1 MRDDDRHIHHDHAA
15 RGRPALEVAPVMAHP
30 DNDTRPDLD
39 TDTGSDQANRVAR
52 EPGRARHPT
61 GPLGTPDA
69 ADGADD
75 GDAGPAAH
83 APDAAGDG
91 EGLVLVDSPQAQ
103 QPPRLTSTA
112 VRASQRQPIIPPWLR
127 SRRELRAAVGWLAGH
142 LAHTAAYHAT
152 RSPKYAAR
160 LAVRAPRGAAR
171 LLAGTLRWT
180 LDAEGAPARQAALR
194 RDDVEQYLKLSR
206 QRDDRVRLRSTI
218 TTIAA
223 TAVLLVL
230 LIVLLGPWWARWAV
244 AAGLVALL
252 GVLGAPADR
261 PLLDTAVVTPRVA
274 RLTSE
279 VVVRALGVLGLA
291 GITQALAKNPRA
303 ISFPSPITRDG
314 PGWRA
319 DVDLPPGV
327 TAAEVIDRR
336 DKLASGLGRPL
347 GCVWPEGNHEV
358 SPGRLVLWVG
368 DQDMAATRQPAWPLL
383 RSGTVDLFRPFPF
396 GTDPRGRTV
405 AMELAYSN
413 LLIGSIPGA
422 GKTFSLRVPLLAAAL
437 DPRAELWCFELKG
450 TGDLD
455 PIGQVSAR
463 YASGGDDD
471 IVEHALLALRDL
483 REQCT
488 TRAATIKQLPKH
500 LCPENKITPQL
511 AGNLRLGLQPLV
523 VAIDECQELFTH
535 PDLGKEAGE
544 LAERIIKLG
553 RALGIMLLLATQRPD
568 ARSLPTGLSANV
580 GTRFC
585 LRVMGQLENDMIL
598 GTSAYKNGIRA
609 TMFTARDKGVG
620 YLVGGPDPQITRVF
634 YVDNPATE
642 RVIARARAARQE
654 AGTLIGH
661 AAGEPPSPPAHRAET
676 LLGDI
681 LAVIPPSEAKVWSE
695 TVLERLADLRP
706 DLYGT
711 LTRDQLT
718 AALKPY
724 GITTGQVWGTTGDG
738 RGANRRG
745 IDRQAVADAATQRDR
760 RRAGGSPP

>member
-1 MRDDDRHIHHDHAA
+1 MTQSDS
-15 RGRPALEVAPVMAHP
+15 
-30 DNDTRPDLD
+30 DTHPDLD
-39 TDTGSDQANRVAR
+39 TDRDRADAGHQPGPPATPTPAARDAEDDPGS
-52 EPGRARHPT
+52 
-61 GPLGTPDA
+61 A
-69 ADGADD
+69 ADHPD
-75 GDAGPAAH
+75 G
-83 APDAAGDG
+83 G
-91 EGLVLVDSPQAQ
+91 EGRVLVDSPQTQ
-103 QPPRLTSTA
+103 QPPRLTPAT
-112 VRASQRQPIIPPWLR
+112 VRASPRQPIIPPWLR
-127 SRRELRAAVGWLAGH
+127 SRRELRATAGWLLGH

-160 LAVRAPRGAAR
+160 LMIRAPRGAAR

-180 LDAEGAPARQAALR
+180 LDTEGTPARQAALR
-194 RDDVEQYLKLSR
+194 REDTEQYLKLSQ
-206 QRDDRVRLRSTI
+206 QRDARVRLRTTI
-218 TTIAA
+218 TLSAA
-223 TAVLLVL
+223 AVVLLVL
-230 LIVLLGPWWARWAV
+230 LVALLAPVGSWLRWGLL
-244 AAGLVALL
+244 AGLAVLL

-279 VVVRALGVLGLA
+279 VVVRALSVLGLA
-291 GITQALAKNPRA
+291 GITQALARNPRA
-303 ISFPSPITRDG
+303 ISFPAPITRDG

-347 GCVWPEGNHEV
+347 GCVWPEGNHEI

-368 DQDMAATRQPAWPLL
+368 DQDIGATRQPTWPLL
-383 RSGTVDLFRPFPF
+383 RHGSVDLFQPFPF

-405 AMELAYSN
+405 PIELAYNN

-422 GKTFSLRVPLLAAAL
+422 GKTFTLRVPLLAAAL
-437 DPRAELWCFELKG
+437 DPHAELWTFELKG
-450 TGDLD
+450 TGDLEA
-455 PIGQVSAR
+455 IGQVSAR

-471 IVEHALLALRDL
+471 IIEHALLALRDL

-488 TRAATIKQLPKH
+488 RRAATIKQLPKH
-500 LCPENKITPQL
+500 LCPENKVTPQL
-511 AGNLRLGLQPLV
+511 AANPHLGLQPLV

-544 LAERIIKLG
+544 LAERVIKLG

-568 ARSLPTGLSANV
+568 ARSLPTGVSANV

-598 GTSAYKNGIRA
+598 GTSAYKNGVRA

-620 YLVGGPDPQITRVF
+620 YLVGGPDPDPRITRVF

-642 RVIARARAARQE
+642 RVVARARAARQV
-654 AGTLIGH
+654 AGTLLGH
-661 AAGEPPSPPAHRAET
+661 AAGEPPTPPAHRSDT
-676 LLGDI
+676 LLADV
-681 LAVIPPSEAKVWSE
+681 LAVIPPSEGKVWWE
-695 TVLERLADLRP
+695 TVVERLAALRP

-724 GITTGQVWGTTGDG
+724 GITTRQVWGTTPDG

-745 IDRQAVADAATQRDR
+745 IDRQAVADAATQRNR
-760 RRAGGSPP
+760 HRPTGPPP

>member
-1 MRDDDRHIHHDHAA
+1 
-15 RGRPALEVAPVMAHP
+15 MAHG
-30 DNDTRPDLD
+30 DNDTYPNLH
-39 TDTGSDQANRVAR
+39 TDTMEPDKAEVVALD
-52 EPGRARHPT
+52 PGRARHLT
-61 GPLGTPDA
+61 SLLGTPEADA
-69 ADGADD
+69 DRPD
-75 GDAGPAAH
+75 GDNGPVADH
-83 APDAAGDG
+83 PDGDEDG
-91 EGLVLVDSPQAQ
+91 EGRVLVDSPQAQ
-103 QPPRLTSTA
+103 QLPRLTPAT

-127 SRRELRAAVGWLAGH
+127 SRRELRATAGWLLGH
-142 LAHTAAYHAT
+142 VAHTAAYHAT
-152 RSPKYAAR
+152 RSPKYATR

-194 RDDVEQYLKLSR
+194 REDTEQYLRLSQ
-206 QRDDRVRLRSTI
+206 QRDARVRLRSTI
-218 TTIAA
+218 TLTA
-223 TAVLLVL
+223 TTLVLLVL
-230 LIVLLGPWWARWAV
+230 LVVLAAPELVRWAA
-244 AAGLVALL
+244 AAGLLVLL
-252 GVLGAPADR
+252 GVLGALADR

-279 VVVRALGVLGLA
+279 VVVRALSVLGLA
-291 GITQALAKNPRA
+291 GITQALTRNPRA

-319 DVDLPPGV
+319 DIDLPPGV

-368 DQDMAATRQPAWPLL
+368 DQDMATTRQPAWPLL
-383 RSGTVDLFRPFPF
+383 RHGSVDLFQPFPF

-422 GKTFSLRVPLLAAAL
+422 GKTFSLRLPLLAAAL

-450 TGDLD
+450 TGDLEAV
-455 PIGQVSAR
+455 GQVSAR

-471 IVEHALLALRDL
+471 VIEQALLALRDL

-488 TRAATIKQLPKH
+488 KRAATIKQLPKH
-500 LCPENKITPQL
+500 LCPENKVTPQL
-511 AGNLRLGLQPLV
+511 AANKHLGLRPLV

-535 PDLGKEAGE
+535 PDLGKEAGD
-544 LAERIIKLG
+544 LAERVIKLG
-553 RALGIMLLLATQRPD
+553 RALGIVLLLATQRPD
-568 ARSLPTGLSANV
+568 ARSLPTGVSANV
-580 GTRFC
+580 GTRLC

-598 GTSAYKNGIRA
+598 GTSAYKNGVRA
-609 TMFTARDKGVG
+609 TMFSSRDKGVG
-620 YLVGGPDPQITRVF
+620 YLVGGPDPDPRITRVF

-642 RVIARARAARQE
+642 RVIARAGAARLA
-654 AGTLIGH
+654 AGTLTGH
-661 AAGEPPSPPAHRAET
+661 AAGQPPQQPAHRSDT
-676 LLGDI
+676 LLADI
-681 LAVIPPSEAKVWSE
+681 LAVIPPSEPKVWSE
-695 TVLERLADLRP
+695 TVLERLAALRP

-724 GITTGQVWGTTGDG
+724 GITTGQVWGTTPDG

-745 IDRQAVADAATQRDR
+745 IDRHAVADAATQRDR
-760 RRAGGSPP
+760 RRPADSPP

>member
-1 MRDDDRHIHHDHAA
+1 MDYT
-15 RGRPALEVAPVMAHP
+15 

-39 TDTGSDQANRVAR
+39 IDTEPDRANEVA
-52 EPGRARHPT
+52 PDLDRARHPT
-61 GPLGTPDA
+61 GPLGTADA
-69 ADGADD
+69 D
-75 GDAGPAAH
+75 GDAGPADNDRGGTTVA
-83 APDAAGDG
+83 DGDG
-91 EGLVLVDSPQAQ
+91 GGRVLVDSPQAQ
-103 QPPRLTSTA
+103 QPPRLTPAA

-127 SRRELRAAVGWLAGH
+127 SRRELRATAGWLAGH
-142 LAHTAAYHAT
+142 VAHSAAYHAT
-152 RSPKYAAR
+152 RSPKYATR

-194 RDDVEQYLKLSR
+194 REDTEQYLRLSQ
-206 QRDDRVRLRSTI
+206 QRDTRVRLRSTI
-218 TTIAA
+218 TLTAA
-223 TAVLLVL
+223 TVVLVVLLVL
-230 LIVLLGPWWARWAV
+230 LAAPGWVRWVA
-244 AAGLVALL
+244 AAGLLVLL

-274 RLTSE
+274 RLTSDL
-279 VVVRALGVLGLA
+279 VVRALSVLGLA
-291 GITQALAKNPRA
+291 GITQALARNPKA
-303 ISFPSPITRDG
+303 ISFPAPITRDG

-319 DVDLPPGV
+319 DIDLPPGV

-368 DQDMAATRQPAWPLL
+368 DQDLATTRQPAWPLL
-383 RSGTVDLFRPFPF
+383 RHGSVDLFAPFPF

-405 AMELAYSN
+405 QAELAYSN

-437 DPRAELWCFELKG
+437 DPRCELWCFELKG

-455 PIGQVSAR
+455 AIGRVSAR

-471 IVEHALLALRDL
+471 VIEHALLALRDL
-483 REQCT
+483 REQCSR
-488 TRAATIKQLPKH
+488 RAATIKQLPKH
-500 LCPENKITPQL
+500 LCPEHKITPQL
-511 AGNLRLGLQPLV
+511 ATNPHLGLRPLV

-535 PDLGKEAGE
+535 PDLGKEAGD

-568 ARSLPTGLSANV
+568 ARSLPTGVSANV

-620 YLVGGPDPQITRVF
+620 YLIGGPDPDPQITRVF

-642 RVIARARAARQE
+642 RIIARARAARQT
-654 AGTLIGH
+654 AGTLTGH
-661 AAGEPPSPPAHRAET
+661 AAGQPTEPPAHRSDT
-676 LLGDI
+676 LLADI

-695 TVLERLADLRP
+695 TVLERLAVLRP
-706 DLYGT
+706 EVYGT

-724 GITTGQVWGTTGDG
+724 GITTGQVWGTTPDG

-745 IDRQAVADAATQRDR
+745 IDRQAIADAATQRDR
-760 RRAGGSPP
+760 HRAAGSPP

>member
-1 MRDDDRHIHHDHAA
+1 MTH
-15 RGRPALEVAPVMAHP
+15 G
-30 DNDTRPDLD
+30 DNPTGPDLH
-39 TDTGSDQANRVAR
+39 TDLEPNRTEAITL
-52 EPGRARHPT
+52 EPGRAHHPT
-61 GPLGTPDA
+61 GPPGTPNADA
-69 ADGADD
+69 NGAD

-83 APDAAGDG
+83 DLDGTADGDS
-91 EGLVLVDSPQAQ
+91 EGRVLVDSPQAQ
-103 QPPRLTSTA
+103 QPSRLTPAT

-127 SRRELRAAVGWLAGH
+127 SRRELRATAGWLLGH

-160 LAVRAPRGAAR
+160 LAIRAPRGTAR
-171 LLAGTLRWT
+171 MLAGALRWT

-194 RDDVEQYLKLSR
+194 REDTEQYLKLSQ
-206 QRDDRVRLRSTI
+206 QRDTRVRRRSLI
-218 TTIAA
+218 TLT
-223 TAVLLVL
+223 TTTLVPVVLLVL
-230 LIVLLGPWWARWAV
+230 LAAPGWVRWAAAAVLLAM
-244 AAGLVALL
+244 L

-261 PLLDTAVVTPRVA
+261 PLLDTAVVTPRAA

-279 VVVRALGVLGLA
+279 VVVRALSVLGLA

-319 DVDLPPGV
+319 DIDLPPGV

-347 GCVWPEGNHEV
+347 GCVWPEGNHEI

-368 DQDMAATRQPAWPLL
+368 DQDMATTRQPAWPLL
-383 RSGTVDLFRPFPF
+383 RSGTVDIFQPFPF

-405 AMELAYSN
+405 QMELAYSN

-422 GKTFSLRVPLLAAAL
+422 GKTLSLRLPLLAAGL
-437 DPRAELWCFELKG
+437 DPRAELWTFELKG
-450 TGDLD
+450 TGDLEA
-455 PIGQVSAR
+455 IGRVSAR

-471 IVEHALLALRDL
+471 IIELALLALRDL

-488 TRAATIKQLPKH
+488 KRASTIKELPKH
-500 LCPENKITPQL
+500 LCPENKVTPQL
-511 AGNLRLGLQPLV
+511 AANTHLGLQPLV
-523 VAIDECQELFTH
+523 MAIDECQELFTH
-535 PDLGKEAGE
+535 PDLGKEAGD

-568 ARSLPTGLSANV
+568 ARSLPTGVSANV

-598 GTSAYKNGIRA
+598 GTSAYKNGVRA
-609 TMFTARDKGVG
+609 TMFSARDKGVG
-620 YLVGGPDPQITRVF
+620 YLVGGPDPDPQITRVF

-642 RVIARARAARQE
+642 RVIARARAARHA
-654 AGTLIGH
+654 AGTLTGH
-661 AAGEPPSPPAHRAET
+661 AAGEAPTPPAQRAST
-676 LLGDI
+676 LLADI
-681 LAVIPPSEAKVWSE
+681 LAVVPPSEAKVWSE
-695 TVLERLADLRP
+695 TVLERLAALRP
-706 DLYGT
+706 DVYGG

-724 GITTGQVWGTTGDG
+724 GITTGQVWGTTPDG

-745 IDRQAVADAATQRDR
+745 IDRQAIVDAATQRDR
-760 RRAGGSPP
+760 RRASGSPP

>member
-1 MRDDDRHIHHDHAA
+1 MTHS
-15 RGRPALEVAPVMAHP
+15 

-39 TDTGSDQANRVAR
+39 TDT
-52 EPGRARHPT
+52 EPGRAEVVALEPDRDRHLS
-61 GPLGTPDA
+61 GPSGRPDA
-69 ADGADD
+69 AVDGADD
-75 GDAGPAAH
+75 GDAGPVASD
-83 APDAAGDG
+83 PDADADG
-91 EGLVLVDSPQAQ
+91 EGRMLVDSPQAQ
-103 QPPRLTSTA
+103 QPPRLTATT
-112 VRASQRQPIIPPWLR
+112 VRRTERQPIIPPWLR

-142 LAHTAAYHAT
+142 LAHTGAYHAT
-152 RSPKYAAR
+152 RSPKYAVR

-171 LLAGTLRWT
+171 LLTGTLRWS

-194 RDDVEQYLKLSR
+194 REDVEQYLKLSR
-206 QRDDRVRLRSTI
+206 QRDARVRLRTTI

-223 TAVLLVL
+223 TGALLVL
-230 LIVLLGPWWARWAV
+230 LVVLLAPWWVRWGMV
-244 AAGLVALL
+244 AGLVALL

-261 PLLDTAVVTPRVA
+261 PLLDTAVVVPKAA

-279 VVVRALGVLGLA
+279 VVVRSLSVLGLA

-347 GCVWPEGNHEV
+347 GCVWPEGNHEI

-368 DQDMAATRQPAWPLL
+368 DQDLAATRQPAWPLL
-383 RSGTVDLFRPFPF
+383 RTGSVDLFRPFPF

-422 GKTFSLRVPLLAAAL
+422 GKTFSLRLPLLAAAL
-437 DPRAELWCFELKG
+437 DPRAELWTFELKG

-455 PIGQVSAR
+455 AVGQVSAR

-471 IVEHALLALRDL
+471 VIEHALLGLRDL
-483 REQCT
+483 REHCA

-511 AGNLRLGLQPLV
+511 ASNQHLGLHPLV

-535 PDLGKEAGE
+535 PEFGREAGE
-544 LAERIIKLG
+544 LAERVIKLG
-553 RALGIMLLLATQRPD
+553 RALGIVLLLATQRPD
-568 ARSLPTGLSANV
+568 ARSLPTGVSANV

-642 RVIARARAARQE
+642 RVIARARAARQA
-654 AGTLIGH
+654 AGTLTGH
-661 AAGEPPSPPAHRAET
+661 AAGEPPTPPAHRADT
-676 LLGDI
+676 LLADI
-681 LAVIPPSEAKVWSE
+681 LAVMGPSEPKVWSE
-695 TVLERLADLRP
+695 TVLERLAELRP

-718 AALKPY
+718 AALKPC
-724 GITTGQVWGTTGDG
+724 GITTGQVWGTTPDG

-760 RRAGGSPP
+760 RRPTGSPP

>member
-1 MRDDDRHIHHDHAA
+1 MTHS
-15 RGRPALEVAPVMAHP
+15 
-30 DNDTRPDLD
+30 DNDTRPDNDTMELD
-39 TDTGSDQANRVAR
+39 RAEVVALD
-52 EPGRARHPT
+52 PARARHPT
-61 GPLGTPDA
+61 SPPDTPDA
-69 ADGADD
+69 DADRPDR
-75 GDAGPAAH
+75 DAGPAADH
-83 APDAAGDG
+83 PDGAGQG
-91 EGLVLVDSPQAQ
+91 EGRVLVDSPQAQ
-103 QPPRLTSTA
+103 QPRRLTPAT

-127 SRRELRAAVGWLAGH
+127 SRRELRATAGWLVGH
-142 LAHTAAYHAT
+142 LAHTAVYHTT
-152 RSPKYAAR
+152 RSPKYATR
-160 LAVRAPRGAAR
+160 LAVRAPRGATR
-171 LLAGTLRWT
+171 LIRGTLRWT

-194 RDDVEQYLKLSR
+194 REDTEQYLRLSQ
-206 QRDDRVRLRSTI
+206 QRDTRVRLRSTI
-218 TTIAA
+218 TLTA
-223 TAVLLVL
+223 TTVALAVLLV
-230 LIVLLGPWWARWAV
+230 VLAAPGWVRWAA
-244 AAGLVALL
+244 AAGLLVLL

-279 VVVRALGVLGLA
+279 VVVRALSVLGLA
-291 GITQALAKNPRA
+291 GITQALARNPRA
-303 ISFPSPITRDG
+303 ISFPAPITRDG

-319 DVDLPPGV
+319 DIDLPPGV

-368 DQDMAATRQPAWPLL
+368 DQDMATTRQPTWPLL
-383 RSGTVDLFRPFPF
+383 RAGSLDIFQPFPF

-405 AMELAYSN
+405 QVELAYSN

-437 DPRAELWCFELKG
+437 DPRAELWTFELKG

-471 IVEHALLALRDL
+471 VIDHALLALRDL

-488 TRAATIKQLPKH
+488 KRAATIKQLPKH
-500 LCPENKITPQL
+500 LCPENKVTPQL
-511 AGNLRLGLQPLV
+511 ASNPHLGLRPLV

-535 PDLGKEAGE
+535 PDLGKEAGD

-568 ARSLPTGLSANV
+568 AKSLPTGVSANV

-598 GTSAYKNGIRA
+598 GTSAYKNGVRA

-620 YLVGGPDPQITRVF
+620 YLVGGPDPDPQITRVF

-642 RVIARARAARQE
+642 RVIARARAARHA
-654 AGTLIGH
+654 AGTLTGH
-661 AAGEPPSPPAHRAET
+661 AAGQPPTPPAHRSDT
-676 LLGDI
+676 LLADI
-681 LAVIPPSEAKVWSE
+681 LAVIPPSEPKVWSE
-695 TVLERLADLRP
+695 TVVARLAVLRP
-706 DLYGT
+706 EVYGT

-724 GITTGQVWGTTGDG
+724 GITTGQVWGTTPDG

-760 RRAGGSPP
+760 RRAAGSPP

>member
-1 MRDDDRHIHHDHAA
+1 VRDDGRHRYHDHPAY
-15 RGRPALEVAPVMAHP
+15 GRPAPEVAPVMAHR
-30 DNDTRPDLD
+30 DNDTHSDNDTTAPDRAEVVALD
-39 TDTGSDQANRVAR
+39 PDHAH
-52 EPGRARHPT
+52 HPT
-61 GPLGTPDA
+61 GLPDGA
-69 ADGADD
+69 ADGADR
-75 GDAGPAAH
+75 DAEPAAH
-83 APDAAGDG
+83 DPDG
-91 EGLVLVDSPQAQ
+91 EGEGRVLVDSPQAQ
-103 QPPRLTSTA
+103 QPLRLTATTI
-112 VRASQRQPIIPPWLR
+112 RASQRQPIIPPWLR
-127 SRRELRAAVGWLAGH
+127 SRRELQAAVGWLAGH
-142 LAHTAAYHAT
+142 LAHTAAYHTT

-160 LAVRAPRGAAR
+160 LALRAPRGAAR

-180 LDAEGAPARQAALR
+180 VDAEGAPARQAALR
-194 RDDVEQYLKLSR
+194 REDTEQYLKLSQ
-206 QRDDRVRLRSTI
+206 QRDTRVRRRTTI
-218 TTIAA
+218 TLTATTVALLMLLVVLAA
-223 TAVLLVL
+223 PGWVRWVLL
-230 LIVLLGPWWARWAV
+230 
-244 AAGLVALL
+244 AGLLVLL

-279 VVVRALGVLGLA
+279 VVVRALSVLGLA
-291 GITQALAKNPRA
+291 GITQALSKNPRA
-303 ISFPSPITRDG
+303 ISFPAPITRDG

-319 DVDLPPGV
+319 DIDLPPGV

-347 GCVWPEGNHEV
+347 GCVWPEGNHEI

-368 DQDMAATRQPAWPLL
+368 DQDMATTRQPTWPPL
-383 RSGTVDLFRPFPF
+383 RAGTVDLFQPFPF

-405 AMELAYSN
+405 QVELAYSN

-437 DPRAELWCFELKG
+437 DPRAELWTFELKG
-450 TGDLD
+450 TGDLEA
-455 PIGQVSAR
+455 IGRVSAR

-471 IVEHALLALRDL
+471 VIEHALLALRDL
-483 REQCT
+483 REQCSR
-488 TRAATIKQLPKH
+488 RAATIKELPKH
-500 LCPENKITPQL
+500 LCPENKVTPQL
-511 AGNLRLGLQPLV
+511 AANKHLGLQPLV

-535 PDLGKEAGE
+535 PDLGKEAGD
-544 LAERIIKLG
+544 LAERVIKLG

-568 ARSLPTGLSANV
+568 ARSLPTGVSANV

-634 YVDNPATE
+634 YIDNPTTE
-642 RVIARARAARQE
+642 RIIARARAARQA
-654 AGTLIGH
+654 AGTLTGH
-661 AAGEPPSPPAHRAET
+661 AAGKPPTPPAHRSDT
-676 LLGDI
+676 LLADI
-681 LAVIPPSEAKVWSE
+681 LSVIPPSEPKVWSE
-695 TVLERLADLRP
+695 TVLERLAALRP

-724 GITTGQVWGTTGDG
+724 GITTGQVWGTTPDG

-760 RRAGGSPP
+760 RRPTGSPP

>member
-1 MRDDDRHIHHDHAA
+1 
-15 RGRPALEVAPVMAHP
+15 V
-30 DNDTRPDLD
+30 
-39 TDTGSDQANRVAR
+39 
-52 EPGRARHPT
+52 
-61 GPLGTPDA
+61 
-69 ADGADD
+69 
-75 GDAGPAAH
+75 
-83 APDAAGDG
+83 
-91 EGLVLVDSPQAQ
+91 
-103 QPPRLTSTA
+103 
-112 VRASQRQPIIPPWLR
+112 
-127 SRRELRAAVGWLAGH
+127 
-142 LAHTAAYHAT
+142 
-152 RSPKYAAR
+152 
-160 LAVRAPRGAAR
+160 VRAPRGAAH
-171 LLAGTLRWT
+171 LIKGTLRWT

-194 RDDVEQYLKLSR
+194 REDTEQYLKLSQ
-206 QRDDRVRLRSTI
+206 QRNARVRLRSTV
-218 TTIAA
+218 TATAA
-223 TAVLLVL
+223 TVVGLVLLVVL
-230 LIVLLGPWWARWAV
+230 LAPVGSWVRWGLLAGLIV
-244 AAGLVALL
+244 LL

-261 PLLDTAVVTPRVA
+261 PLLDTAVVTPRA
-274 RLTSE
+274 SRLTSE
-279 VVVRALGVLGLA
+279 LVVRALSVLGLG
-291 GITQALAKNPRA
+291 GITQALARNPRA
-303 ISFPSPITRDG
+303 VSFPAPITRDG

-336 DKLASGLGRPL
+336 GKLASGLGRPL

-383 RSGTVDLFRPFPF
+383 RSGSVDLFCPFPF

-413 LLIGSIPGA
+413 LLVGSIPGA
-422 GKTFSLRVPLLAAAL
+422 GKTFSLRLPLLAASL
-437 DPRAELWCFELKG
+437 DPRAELWTFELKG
-450 TGDLD
+450 TGDLEA
-455 PIGQVSAR
+455 IGQVSAR

-488 TRAATIKQLPKH
+488 SRAATIKQLPKH
-500 LCPENKITPQL
+500 LCPENKVTPQL
-511 AGNLRLGLQPLV
+511 AGNPHLGLQPLV

-535 PDLGKEAGE
+535 PDFGKEAGE

-568 ARSLPTGLSANV
+568 ARSLPTGVSANV

-620 YLVGGPDPQITRVF
+620 YLVGGPDPDPRITRVF

-642 RVIARARAARQE
+642 RVIARARAARHA
-654 AGTLIGH
+654 AGTLTGH
-661 AAGEPPSPPAHRAET
+661 AAGQAPTPPAHRSDT
-676 LLGDI
+676 LLADI
-681 LAVIPPSEAKVWSE
+681 LAVIPPREAKVWSE
-695 TVLERLADLRP
+695 TVVERLAALRP

-718 AALKPY
+718 AALRAY
-724 GITTGQVWGTTGDG
+724 GVTTGQVWGTTPDG

-745 IDRQAVADAATQRDR
+745 IDRQAVADAATQRDHR
-760 RRAGGSPP
+760 RPASSPP

>member
-1 MRDDDRHIHHDHAA
+1 
-15 RGRPALEVAPVMAHP
+15 
-30 DNDTRPDLD
+30 
-39 TDTGSDQANRVAR
+39 
-52 EPGRARHPT
+52 
-61 GPLGTPDA
+61 
-69 ADGADD
+69 
-75 GDAGPAAH
+75 
-83 APDAAGDG
+83 
-91 EGLVLVDSPQAQ
+91 
-103 QPPRLTSTA
+103 
-112 VRASQRQPIIPPWLR
+112 
-127 SRRELRAAVGWLAGH
+127 
-142 LAHTAAYHAT
+142 
-152 RSPKYAAR
+152 
-160 LAVRAPRGAAR
+160 
-171 LLAGTLRWT
+171 
-180 LDAEGAPARQAALR
+180 
-194 RDDVEQYLKLSR
+194 
-206 QRDDRVRLRSTI
+206 
-218 TTIAA
+218 
-223 TAVLLVL
+223 
-230 LIVLLGPWWARWAV
+230 
-244 AAGLVALL
+244 
-252 GVLGAPADR
+252 VLGAPADR

-291 GITQALAKNPRA
+291 GITQALARNPRA
-303 ISFPSPITRDG
+303 ISFPAPITRDG

-347 GCVWPEGNHEV
+347 GCIWPEGNHEI

-383 RSGTVDLFRPFPF
+383 RAGTVDLFQPFPF

-413 LLIGSIPGA
+413 LLIGSLPGA

-437 DPRAELWCFELKG
+437 DPRAELWTVELKG
-450 TGDLD
+450 TGDLEA
-455 PIGQVSAR
+455 IGQVSAR

-471 IVEHALLALRDL
+471 VVEQALIALRDL

-488 TRAATIKQLPKH
+488 RRAATIKQLPKH
-500 LCPENKITPQL
+500 LCPENKVTPQL
-511 AGNLRLGLQPLV
+511 AGNKHLGLNPLV

-535 PDLGKEAGE
+535 PDFGREAGE
-544 LAERIIKLG
+544 LAERVIKLG

-568 ARSLPTGLSANV
+568 ARSLPTGVSANI

-598 GTSAYKNGIRA
+598 GTSAYKNGVRA

-642 RVIARARAARQE
+642 RIIARARAARQQ
-654 AGTLIGH
+654 AGTLTGH
-661 AAGEPPSPPAHRAET
+661 AAGEPPTPPAHRSDT
-676 LLGDI
+676 LLADL
-681 LAVIPPSEAKVWSE
+681 LAVIPPSEPKVWSE
-695 TVLERLADLRP
+695 TVLERLAALRP
-706 DLYGT
+706 DRYGG

-724 GITTGQVWGTTGDG
+724 GITTGQVWGTTPDG

-760 RRAGGSPP
+760 HRAGGSPP

>member
-1 MRDDDRHIHHDHAA
+1 MTASDSD
-15 RGRPALEVAPVMAHP
+15 P
-30 DNDTRPDLD
+30 RPDGD
-39 TDTGSDQANRVAR
+39 TDTEPDRANELAPDPDR
-52 EPGRARHPT
+52 GRHPT
-61 GPLGTPDA
+61 SPPGTPDA
-69 ADGADD
+69 AADGGDD
-75 GDAGPAAH
+75 GDGGPAADN
-83 APDAAGDG
+83 PDRDGAG
-91 EGLVLVDSPQAQ
+91 LLLVDSPQAQ
-103 QPPRLTSTA
+103 QPPRLTPAA
-112 VRASQRQPIIPPWLR
+112 VRASQRQPIIPLWLR
-127 SRRELRAAVGWLAGH
+127 SRGELRAAAGWLAGH

-152 RSPKYAAR
+152 RSPKYATR
-160 LAVRAPRGAAR
+160 LAVRAPRGGAR

-194 RDDVEQYLKLSR
+194 REDTEQYLKLSQ
-206 QRDDRVRLRSTI
+206 QRHDRVRLR
-218 TTIAA
+218 TTVTA
-223 TAVLLVL
+223 TAAAVVLLVL
-230 LIVLLGPWWARWAV
+230 LLVVLAAPGWVPWAAL
-244 AAGLVALL
+244 AGLVALL

-261 PLLDTAVVTPRVA
+261 PLLDTAVVTPQVA

-279 VVVRALGVLGLA
+279 VVVRALSVLGLA

-303 ISFPSPITRDG
+303 VSFPAPITRDG

-319 DVDLPPGV
+319 DIDLPPGV

-383 RSGTVDLFRPFPF
+383 RHGTVDVFQPFPF

-413 LLIGSIPGA
+413 LLVGSIPGA
-422 GKTFSLRVPLLAAAL
+422 GKTFSLRVPMLAAAL
-437 DPRAELWCFELKG
+437 DPRAELWTFELKG

-455 PIGQVSAR
+455 PLGQVSAR

-471 IVEHALLALRDL
+471 VVEHALWALRDL
-483 REQCT
+483 REQCSS
-488 TRAATIKQLPKH
+488 RAATIKQLPKH
-500 LCPENKITPQL
+500 LCPENKVTPQL
-511 AGNLRLGLQPLV
+511 AGNPHLGLRPLV

-535 PDLGKEAGE
+535 PDLGKEAGD
-544 LAERIIKLG
+544 LAERVIKLG
-553 RALGIMLLLATQRPD
+553 RALGIVLLLATQRPD
-568 ARSLPTGLSANV
+568 ARSLPTGVSANV

-598 GTSAYKNGIRA
+598 GTSAYKNGVRA

-620 YLVGGPDPQITRVF
+620 YLVGGPDPDPRITRVF

-642 RVIARARAARQE
+642 RVVARARAARQA
-654 AGTLIGH
+654 AGTLTGH
-661 AAGEPPSPPAHRAET
+661 AAGQAPQPPAHRSDT
-676 LLGDI
+676 LLADI
-681 LAVIPPSEAKVWSE
+681 LAVIPPSEPKVWSE
-695 TVLERLADLRP
+695 TVLERLAALRP
-706 DLYGT
+706 ELYGQ

-724 GITTGQVWGTTGDG
+724 GVTTGQVWGTTGDG

-760 RRAGGSPP
+760 RRPAGSPP

>member
-1 MRDDDRHIHHDHAA
+1 
-15 RGRPALEVAPVMAHP
+15 V
-30 DNDTRPDLD
+30 
-39 TDTGSDQANRVAR
+39 
-52 EPGRARHPT
+52 
-61 GPLGTPDA
+61 
-69 ADGADD
+69 
-75 GDAGPAAH
+75 
-83 APDAAGDG
+83 
-91 EGLVLVDSPQAQ
+91 
-103 QPPRLTSTA
+103 
-112 VRASQRQPIIPPWLR
+112 
-127 SRRELRAAVGWLAGH
+127 
-142 LAHTAAYHAT
+142 
-152 RSPKYAAR
+152 
-160 LAVRAPRGAAR
+160 VRAPRGAAH
-171 LLAGTLRWT
+171 LIKGTLRWT

-194 RDDVEQYLKLSR
+194 REDTEQYLKLSQ
-206 QRDDRVRLRSTI
+206 QRNARVRLRSTV
-218 TTIAA
+218 TATAA
-223 TAVLLVL
+223 TVVGLVLLVVL
-230 LIVLLGPWWARWAV
+230 LAPVGSWVRWGLLAGLIV
-244 AAGLVALL
+244 LL

-261 PLLDTAVVTPRVA
+261 PLLDTAVVTPRA
-274 RLTSE
+274 SRLTSE
-279 VVVRALGVLGLA
+279 LVVRALSVLGLG
-291 GITQALAKNPRA
+291 GITQALARNPRA
-303 ISFPSPITRDG
+303 VSFPAPITRDG

-336 DKLASGLGRPL
+336 GKLASGLGRPL

-383 RSGTVDLFRPFPF
+383 RAGTVDIFQPFPF

-405 AMELAYSN
+405 EMELAYSN

-437 DPRAELWCFELKG
+437 DSRCELWTFELKG

-471 IVEHALLALRDL
+471 VIEHALLALRDL

-500 LCPENKITPQL
+500 LCPENKVTPQL
-511 AGNLRLGLQPLV
+511 AGNKHLGLQPLV

-535 PDLGKEAGE
+535 PDFGKEAGE

-568 ARSLPTGLSANV
+568 ARSLPTGVSANV

-620 YLVGGPDPQITRVF
+620 YLVGGPDPDPRITRVF

-642 RVIARARAARQE
+642 RVIARARAARHA
-654 AGTLIGH
+654 AGTLTGH
-661 AAGEPPSPPAHRAET
+661 AAGQAPTPPAHRSDT
-676 LLGDI
+676 LLADI
-681 LAVIPPSEAKVWSE
+681 LAVIPPREAKVWSE
-695 TVLERLADLRP
+695 TVVERLAALRP

-724 GITTGQVWGTTGDG
+724 GITTGQVWGTTPDG

-745 IDRQAVADAATQRDR
+745 IDRQAVADAATQRER
-760 RRAGGSPP
+760 RRAAGSPP

>member
-1 MRDDDRHIHHDHAA
+1 MRDDRLHHDHAA
-15 RGRPALEVAPVMAHP
+15 RGRPAPEVEPVMTHS

-39 TDTGSDQANRVAR
+39 TDT
-52 EPGRARHPT
+52 EPGRAEVVALEPDRDRHPS
-61 GPLGTPDA
+61 GPFGRPDAA
-69 ADGADD
+69 ADGADE
-75 GDAGPAAH
+75 DAAPAAH
-83 APDAAGDG
+83 DPDADG
-91 EGLVLVDSPQAQ
+91 EGRVLVDSPQAQ
-103 QPPRLTSTA
+103 QPPRLTATT

-127 SRRELRAAVGWLAGH
+127 SRGELRAAVGWLAGH
-142 LAHTAAYHAT
+142 LAHTAAYHTT

-171 LLAGTLRWT
+171 LLTVTLRWT

-206 QRDDRVRLRSTI
+206 QRDDRVRLRTTI

-230 LIVLLGPWWARWAV
+230 LVVLLAPWWARWGM
-244 AAGLVALL
+244 AALLVALL

-279 VVVRALGVLGLA
+279 VVVRALSVLGLA

-303 ISFPSPITRDG
+303 IAFPSPITRDG

-383 RSGTVDLFRPFPF
+383 RGGGVDLFGPFPF

-405 AMELAYSN
+405 PMELAYNN

-422 GKTFSLRVPLLAAAL
+422 GKTFSLRLPLLAAAL
-437 DPRAELWCFELKG
+437 DPRAELWTFELKG

-455 PIGQVSAR
+455 AIGQVSAR

-471 IVEHALLALRDL
+471 VLEQALLALRDL
-483 REQCT
+483 REHCT

-511 AGNLRLGLQPLV
+511 AGNTHLGLHPLV
-523 VAIDECQELFTH
+523 LAIDECQELFTH
-535 PDLGKEAGE
+535 PDFGKEAGE
-544 LAERIIKLG
+544 LAERVIKLG
-553 RALGIMLLLATQRPD
+553 RALGIILLLATQRPD
-568 ARSLPTGLSANV
+568 ARSLPTGVSANV

-598 GTSAYKNGIRA
+598 GTSAYKNGVRA

-620 YLVGGPDPQITRVF
+620 YLVGGADPQITRVF

-642 RVIARARAARQE
+642 RVIARARAARQA
-654 AGTLIGH
+654 AGTLTGH
-661 AAGEPPSPPAHRAET
+661 AAGEAPTPPAHRADT

-681 LAVIPPSEAKVWSE
+681 LAVIPPTEGKVWSE
-695 TVLERLADLRP
+695 TVVERLAALRP

-711 LTRDQLT
+711 LTRDQVT
-718 AALKPY
+718 AALKPF
-724 GITTGQVWGTTGDG
+724 GITTGQVWGTTPDG

-745 IDRQAVADAATQRDR
+745 IDRQAVANAATQRDR
-760 RRAGGSPP
+760 RRLGGSPP